1 MSLASNKV
9 FAHLEFWKF
18 VTRLP
23 KGEETGLT
31 SELRDIRKEI
41 EDSCARPQS
50 SISGP
55 VQEAVSGDL
64 IVSSPERQKSSL
76 P

>member
-1 MSLASNKV
+1 MLTGFPKEKK
-9 FAHLEFWKF
+9 HLD
-18 VTRLP
+18 LM
-23 KGEETGLT
+23 
-31 SELRDIRKEI
+31 SELRNIKKEI
-41 EDSCARPQS
+41 EDLGARPQS
-50 SISGP
+50 SIFGP

>member
-1 MSLASNKV
+1 MSLASNKA
-9 FAHLEFWKF
+9 FAHVEFWKF

-23 KGEETGLT
+23 KGKET
-31 SELRDIRKEI
+31 SWPDVIRKEI
-41 EDSCARPQS
+41 EDLGARPQS